1 MAWQAV
7 YEAVICTLF
16 GLILDKRVVDP
27 EDTLKIEEEKEIMKK
42 SLLIL
47 SAIMVLVAFA
57 VPAFAME
64 MYDPDQRLAKLA
76 EEKAAPL
83 KVTGE
88 FTFGFISSF
97 DSDTSSVGFANAY
110 IDLIW
115 YPDEYNSVLME
126 IALTKEYSQSPLIG
140 GGVATFPY
148 FQLETDI
155 GAYFGLPVGLV
166 NTMGLTSQYTN
177 KYEVT
182 GHAWERDMIRTAID
196 PLAWKFKVDFGMAQL
211 TTMIGIGETT
221 NADRPWNTPESQ
233 LDPADPL
240 YVEEEKGAYNDL
252 GFYLFVPAV
261 GPAEIEAWYM
271 AKNDPDLKGRVG
283 ASAKADGLVGGLLGV
298 AGGFVYDLRD
308 GTSANNTP
316 ASPSTDKYWAW
327 AVGVGIDYVG
337 LALGAGI
344 EGNDAATAD
353 RLWVDADYAF
363 GGDFGVY
370 ATLALSLSDDAGAV
384 SAETYLGSEFGVY
397 VHVGGAKLTVG
408 YLYDADDADGY
419 NYAYAVADNRYAP
432 EGGVF
437 IVGDIDF

>member
-7 YEAVICTLF
+7 YEAVICILF
-16 GLILDKRVVDP
+16 GLILNKGVVDP

-88 FTFGFISSF
+88 FTFGFITSF

-126 IALTKEYSQSPLIG
+126 IALSKEYSQSAIIG
-140 GGVATFPY
+140 GAAGFSIPY
-148 FQLETDI
+148 FQLESDV
-155 GAYFGLPVGLV
+155 GAYFGLPVGV
-166 NTMGLTSQYTN
+166 INTMGLTSQYTN

-196 PLAWKFKVDFGMAQL
+196 PLAWKFMVDFGMAQL

-221 NADRPWNTPESQ
+221 NAVPARPWTGTLP
-233 LDPADPL
+233 
-240 YVEEEKGAYNDL
+240 EEKGAYNDL

-271 AKNDPDLKGRVG
+271 AQDDPDLKGRVG
-283 ASAKADGLVGGLLGV
+283 ASAKADGIVGGLLGV

-308 GTSANNTP
+308 GTSAEGG
-316 ASPSTDKYWAW
+316 TDNYWAW
-327 AVGVGIDYVG
+327 AVGASVDYVG

-344 EGNDAATAD
+344 EGNDSATAD
-353 RLWVDADYAF
+353 RVWVDADYAF

-370 ATLALSLSDDAGAV
+370 ATLALSLSDELGAV

-397 VHVGGAKLTVG
+397 AYVGAAKFTVG

-419 NYAYAVADNRYAP
+419 NYAYVVADNRYAP
-432 EGGVF
+432 EGGLF